1 LQRMDEL
8 KTPYFTFA
16 MNQSLAN
23 SDYFRGLTLS
33 DEKMVTFTEM
43 VKKSDRDRTEI
54 ENADDVDFETFLER
68 ANNA

>member
-1 LQRMDEL
+1 
-8 KTPYFTFA
+8 

-43 VKKSDRDRTEI
+43 VKKSDRDRAEI
-54 ENADDVDFETFLER
+54 EKADDVDFETFLER